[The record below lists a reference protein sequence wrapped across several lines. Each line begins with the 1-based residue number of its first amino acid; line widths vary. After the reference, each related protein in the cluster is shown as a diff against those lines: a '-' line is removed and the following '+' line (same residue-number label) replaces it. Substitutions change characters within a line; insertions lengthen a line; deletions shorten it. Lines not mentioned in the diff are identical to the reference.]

1 MLWAKV
7 LSAWWKPRGSLLH
20 SVLDTLWG
28 SANVVLLQTL
38 NSQVAFNFE
47 PARGNVVP
55 LRYDLCCWQIH
66 QTHKAARQMS
76 GLENPCSTHG
86 FPTISNVYLRRA
98 LRTCLTA
105 WNFCSFSIEQLG
117 FLLLLEEKHSNSRLP
132 EKPWNDTGAKTL
144 TVLPT
149 NSYMSMFMSH
159 ICSWRFVRFC
169 LTAA

>member
-28 SANVVLLQTL
+28 SADVVLLQTL

-55 LRYDLCCWQIH
+55 LRYDLCGWQIH

-98 LRTCLTA
+98 LRTRLTA

-132 EKPWNDTGAKTL
+132 EKPWNYTGAKTL